1 MAAYLLS
8 FTAPKRS
15 FTRVQQFKVEDRK
28 TQDWLIEDSGQSE
41 LIRSLGLTSGTS
53 ESQNSGFRRP
63 RRQPEALLSVGTQ
76 HDVRSAEAVSHFLKI
91 NNVLTRYCSFAVNR

>member
-1 MAAYLLS
+1 MRITAAYLLS

-28 TQDWLIEDSGQSE
+28 AQDWLIEDLGQSE
-41 LIRSLGLTSGTS
+41 LIRSLGLTSGT
-53 ESQNSGFRRP
+53 QNSGFRRP
-63 RRQPEALLSVGTQ
+63 RRQPEALLSVGAQ

-91 NNVLTRYCSFAVNR
+91 NNVLTRYCSFAVDR